1 MILQRSAATSGA
13 IIGFITLSIILQ
25 WCIWLQTAMKAGELH
40 WTELGRGQLGAFGL
54 CLTQLDEQEHERE
67 RLMDAQMSTQPQP
80 LPGPKM

>member
-1 MILQRSAATSGA
+1 
-13 IIGFITLSIILQ
+13 
-25 WCIWLQTAMKAGELH
+25 MKAGELH